1 MECLTPSFSGGSEG
15 GRIAWR
21 FDSSGMREG
30 DERSGRFVIL
40 SDCGEYELPFHVKI
54 QGGERFPAISDRGT
68 QSGENGREGELSGLF
83 PFVRLARESWKEAEK
98 LFYSSGGSSC
108 LSGSDRKYRSLYK
121 GLSRSPGNGQ
131 NMEEF
136 LVSAGKKPP
145 WNIFSGEGAG
155 GKRFR
160 FQAERSAAV
169 RDVCGEAER
178 LGLYQAERGGGRRVS
193 FSGKKGADGRGFSGK
208 SVQHPRFCKPP
219 QAARREKFRQTPFS
233 DFLRNP
239 ADTRRTGNGLSGG
252 DGGRNH
258 GKALH
263 FPGGRKA
270 QRMEADDGGAGKAAT
285 RSFG

>member
-1 MECLTPSFSGGSEG
+1 MLDMRKHIAKDGWEEKRGPLSLSGKQLELELNREEVREGFFEVSSEDGRPAAGYVLCLEERMECLTPSFSGGSES
-15 GRIAWR
+15 IAWR

-30 DERSGRFVIL
+30 DERSGKFVIL

-98 LFYSSGGSSC
+98 LFYSSGFVKL

-145 WNIFSGEGAG
+145 VEYFFPAKELVVNASGSRRSEAQLCETFVFFLWK
-155 GKRFR
+155 KR
-160 FQAERSAAV
+160 
-169 RDVCGEAER
+169 C
-178 LGLYQAERGGGRRVS
+178 
-193 FSGKKGADGRGFSGK
+193 
-208 SVQHPRFCKPP
+208 
-219 QAARREKFRQTPFS
+219 
-233 DFLRNP
+233 
-239 ADTRRTGNGLSGG
+239 
-252 DGGRNH
+252 
-258 GKALH
+258 
-263 FPGGRKA
+263 
-270 QRMEADDGGAGKAAT
+270 
-285 RSFG
+285 